1 MNINWFPGHM
11 KKTADLIKQNLK
23 LVDCVIELID
33 ARIPI
38 ASKNPIFNDL
48 LADKPRV
55 LALAKM
61 DLADPAKLQ
70 QWLDYYRHNGI
81 QAVPINALD
90 GSGIAQ
96 LLQAVQK
103 AALVRRTKLN
113 KQGRQYVALRT
124 MIIGIPNVGKSTLI
138 NQLAGKKVAKTGNKP
153 GVTRGKQWIRLND
166 NLELFDTP
174 GILWPKIADDRIG
187 LNLAYT
193 GSIKDDIL
201 PIEDIALYFIRD
213 VYPHYRN
220 FFIARYQLND
230 IAAEQPLQIMEAI
243 ALKRGCI
250 LTGKQIDYHRVAHL
264 ILDEFRK
271 GIIGKISLEC
281 PVDLEK

>member
-23 LVDCVIELID
+23 LIDCVIELVD
-33 ARIPI
+33 ARIPQ
-38 ASKNPIFNDL
+38 ASRNPLFDDL
-48 LADKPRV
+48 LADKPRI

-61 DLADPAKLQ
+61 DLADPVALQ
-70 QWLDYYRHNGI
+70 QWLNYYRANGLT
-81 QAVPINALD
+81 ALPIDATK

-96 LLQAVQK
+96 LLQAVRS
-103 AALVRRTKLN
+103 AAAARRGKLD
-113 KQGRQYVALRT
+113 KQGRRHTAIRT
-124 MIIGIPNVGKSTLI
+124 MIVGIPNVGKSTLI
-138 NQLAGKKVAKTGNKP
+138 NQLVGKRVAKTGNRP

-166 NLELFDTP
+166 DLELFDTP
-174 GILWPKIADDRIG
+174 GILWQKIADDQTG

-201 PIEDIALYFIRD
+201 PIEEIALYFIRD
-213 VYPHYRN
+213 VYP
-220 FFIARYQLND
+220 RYQKLFD
-230 IAAEQPLQIMEAI
+230 DRYKLVDEATDEPLQIMEAI

-250 LTGKQIDYHRVAHL
+250 LAGRQIDYQRVARL

-271 GIIGKISLEC
+271 GIIGRISLEF
-281 PVDLEK
+281 PKEVS

>member
-23 LVDCVIELID
+23 LVDCVIELVD
-33 ARIPI
+33 ARIPLS
-38 ASKNPIFNDL
+38 SKNPIFDDL

-61 DLADPAKLQ
+61 DLADPANLQ
-70 QWLDYYRHNGI
+70 QWLDYYQRNGI
-81 QAVPINALD
+81 QAVPINATR
-90 GSGIAQ
+90 GSGMTR
-96 LLQAVQK
+96 LLQLVK
-103 AALVRRTKLN
+103 HTALARQAKLS
-113 KQGRQYVALRT
+113 KQGRQRIALRT

-138 NQLAGKKVAKTGNKP
+138 NQLVGKKVAKTGNRP
-153 GVTRGKQWIRLND
+153 GVTRGKQWIRLKD
-166 NLELFDTP
+166 DLELFDTP
-174 GILWPKIADDRIG
+174 GILWPKIADDQTG
-187 LNLAYT
+187 LHLAYT

-213 VYPHYRN
+213 VYPHYRKL
-220 FFIARYQLND
+220 FSTRYNLD
-230 IAAEQPLQIMEAI
+230 DLTVEQPLLVMEAI

-250 LTGKQIDYHRVAHL
+250 LAGKQIDFHRVAHL

-271 GIIGKISLEC
+271 GVIGKISLEL
-281 PVDLEK
+281 PPN